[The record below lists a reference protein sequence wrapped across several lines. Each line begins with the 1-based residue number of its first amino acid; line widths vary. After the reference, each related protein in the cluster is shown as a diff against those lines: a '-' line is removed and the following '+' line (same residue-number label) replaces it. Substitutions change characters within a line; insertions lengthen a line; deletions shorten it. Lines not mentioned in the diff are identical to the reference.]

1 MVASIYSSLPLGAF
15 ARAQAMRRQ
24 QMELER
30 LQTRRDVLYEDRLD
44 GRIDTATY
52 DQKASAIREPEE
64 QVRQKIRNCRSD
76 DASTHERSGRSDEA
90 DDRAADLFVEQVGA
104 EQRRLL
110 THRAEGGKLDG
121 GRVAESLRE
130 PFEELRLSN
139 SRSDRNQE
147 YFDPR
152 GSTFDIWRR
161 GGDSNPFCYLAS
173 LSYR

>member
-64 QVRQKIRNCRSD
+64 QVRQKIRT
-76 DASTHERSGRSDEA
+76 AEA
-90 DDRAADLFVEQVGA
+90 MMLPPTSEAVDLMRLTSRAADLFVEQVGA

-110 THRAEGGKLDG
+110 HIVLKEASWMGGEL
-121 GRVAESLRE
+121 RMSLRE

-161 GGDSNPFCYLAS
+161 GGDSNP
-173 LSYR
+173 R